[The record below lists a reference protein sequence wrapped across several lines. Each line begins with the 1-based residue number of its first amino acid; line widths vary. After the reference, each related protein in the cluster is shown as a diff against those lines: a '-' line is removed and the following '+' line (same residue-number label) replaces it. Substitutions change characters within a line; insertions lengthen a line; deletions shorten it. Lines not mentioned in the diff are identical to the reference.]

1 MNIQG
6 VLSTG
11 LTFLKDVNMSN
22 FGKTPCIG
30 MVTTGSAG
38 MFRLRRRMRSDF
50 AQHDSGNA
58 ANAVKG
64 FLNLAGQVGVDHLEN
79 AGCEK
84 CIFRE
89 FSQRL
94 SYF

>member
-1 MNIQG
+1 MLAVKNEYSG
-6 VLSTG
+6 SSLNRSNVLER
-11 LTFLKDVNMSN
+11 
-22 FGKTPCIG
+22 CQY
-30 MVTTGSAG
+30 VTTGSAG

>member
-58 ANAVKG
+58 ADAVNG
-64 FLNLAGQVGVDHLEN
+64 
-79 AGCEK
+79 
-84 CIFRE
+84 
-89 FSQRL
+89 FSQPGRASRSRSSRECWL
-94 SYF
+94 